1 MQEYAFQLF
10 AHSASRAQRV
20 CPESDVS
27 RTLRCD
33 SPRDSMARRTWI
45 ERPRLPSPSHLGVR
59 VSRARRDGTDRRG
72 IREADSGVGGVV
84 GVAWIR
90 AESKVT

>member
-10 AHSASRAQRV
+10 RHSAARTQQV
-20 CPESDVS
+20 CADGEVS

-33 SPRDSMARRTWI
+33 SPRDSMARRAVV

-59 VSRARRDGTDRRG
+59 VSRTYRDGAGRRWVRRRV
-72 IREADSGVGGVV
+72 READFNVGGIV
-84 GVAWIR
+84 GA
-90 AESKVT
+90 A